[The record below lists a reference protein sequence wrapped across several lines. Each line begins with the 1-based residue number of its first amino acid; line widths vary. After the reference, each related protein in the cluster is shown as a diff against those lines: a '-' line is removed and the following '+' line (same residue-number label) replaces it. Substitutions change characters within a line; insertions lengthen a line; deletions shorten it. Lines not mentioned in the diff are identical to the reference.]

1 LYELEGARLVS
12 YENNYAAYVAYRMQ
26 KRPIS
31 LLVTSEQI
39 VPPSGSEEIVSKN
52 ITFHYDSFG
61 KLMSFASTSNAMIG
75 AL

>member
-1 LYELEGARLVS
+1 MVS
-12 YENNYAAYVAYRMQ
+12 YENNYEAYVAYRMQ

-31 LLVTSEQI
+31 LPVTSEQI
-39 VPPSGSEEIVSKN
+39 VPPSGDEVIVSKN